1 MYDGSYK
8 AFVCNLTRWVWKRIQ
23 AHRVRWMHST
33 PEGLALEEAA
43 QRLKRTLDSSYAAD
57 DSRIYPLGKLRE
69 TLGCSAAIM
78 DGARHTRRTNALWMK
93 RRTSTA
99 CSTRSPP
106 TRASMRASC
115 APGPADGAE
124 EGR

>member
-1 MYDGSYK
+1 MYDGLYK

-43 QRLKRTLDSSYAAD
+43 QRLKPILDSSYAAD

-78 DGARHTRRTNALWMK
+78 ELLPSYEEDECTVDEEEDEYGVQYEVPTHQGKYARKLRTR
-93 RRTSTA
+93 
-99 CSTRSPP
+99 
-106 TRASMRASC
+106 
-115 APGPADGAE
+115 PADGAE